1 MNKQDPQ
8 IRKIADECGLPE
20 FLVAGLLENN
30 PSNNRHLLKQLRK
43 ELSCR
48 IVL

>member
-1 MNKQDPQ
+1 MAKQDTH
-8 IRKIADECGLPE
+8 IKKIADECGLPE

-30 PSNNRHLLKQLRK
+30 PVRNRHLLKQLRK